1 MGSSF
6 VLFDVS
12 MEITQGQCF
21 GLGKAVT
28 HKNVLA
34 RGQTLFTHG

>member
-12 MEITQGQCF
+12 MEITLGSF

-28 HKNVLA
+28 HKKVFS
-34 RGQTLFTHG
+34 RGQTLFTDG